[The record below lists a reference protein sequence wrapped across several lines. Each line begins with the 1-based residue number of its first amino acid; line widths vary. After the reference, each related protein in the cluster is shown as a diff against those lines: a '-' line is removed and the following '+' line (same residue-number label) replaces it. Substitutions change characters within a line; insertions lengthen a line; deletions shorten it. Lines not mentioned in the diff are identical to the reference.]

1 MYFYII
7 YLIIIFLFIANL
19 ISNHIYKEIC
29 QFLNDKIELDNKN
42 FKIELINKSNINK
55 IDYYVNS
62 NLFSL
67 DNFVTEFEIYL
78 FPLTYFIILIL
89 PVSEQLKNEGFLIY
103 KENFQ
108 IKQKLIGEYNNLKD
122 KLLHF
127 RRAFSKYTLPYCEYE
142 DYNKIL
148 CEIFKINHNNN
159 KRKKKRM
166 KFRV

>member
-42 FKIELINKSNINK
+42 FKIELKNKSNIKK
-55 IDYYVNS
+55 IDYNVNS

-89 PVSEQLKNEGFLIY
+89 PVSEQFKNEGFLIY

-108 IKQKLIGEYNNLKD
+108 IKQKLIVIYNNFKD
-122 KLLHF
+122 KLL
-127 RRAFSKYTLPYCEYE
+127 KYRISLNKFKLTYCENE
-142 DYNKIL
+142 DFYKIM
-148 CEIFKINHNNN
+148 CEIFKLNHNKN
-159 KRKKKRM
+159 KRNNKRM
-166 KFRV
+166 KFSL